1 MDEPVPGS
9 TEGPNQGPSFEAQ
22 AKKDEALLPKI
33 PASSLPRG
41 NNAEWLRNYYNG
53 LYPNG
58 PAPTEKDLVML
69 NRAICGMIN
78 SYQSERNT
86 EYEKAKQYMKDVA
99 KGQE

>member
-1 MDEPVPGS
+1 MTVPRS
-9 TEGPNQGPSFEAQ
+9 TEGPNEGPGFEAQ
-22 AKKDEALLPKI
+22 SNKDEALLPKI

-41 NNAEWLRNYYNG
+41 DNAEWLRNYYNA

-58 PAPTEKDLVML
+58 PAPTDKDLVLL

-86 EYEKAKQYMKDVA
+86 AYQQAQQYVKDVA